1 MIGMKQNTYVQKSLN
16 KAVNHI
22 FVLTFLTLDG
32 LLATRTQKKFSVLT
46 TAVHFVLNIHVEKKI
61 NFNWCSKIKVHVY
74 VCNKR
79 LNVKTLKLRN
89 IMLII
94 IIL

>member
-1 MIGMKQNTYVQKSLN
+1 MKQNTYVQKSLN

-46 TAVHFVLNIHVEKKI
+46 TAVHFVLHVNIHVEKKI
-61 NFNWCSKIKVHVY
+61 NFNWCSKIKVYVY
-74 VCNKR
+74 NKR

>member
-1 MIGMKQNTYVQKSLN
+1 MIGMKQNTYVQKYLN

-61 NFNWCSKIKVHVY
+61 NFNWCSKIKVYVY
-74 VCNKR
+74 NKR

>member
-46 TAVHFVLNIHVEKKI
+46 TAVHFVLNIHV
-61 NFNWCSKIKVHVY
+61 
-74 VCNKR
+74 
-79 LNVKTLKLRN
+79 
-89 IMLII
+89 
-94 IIL
+94 